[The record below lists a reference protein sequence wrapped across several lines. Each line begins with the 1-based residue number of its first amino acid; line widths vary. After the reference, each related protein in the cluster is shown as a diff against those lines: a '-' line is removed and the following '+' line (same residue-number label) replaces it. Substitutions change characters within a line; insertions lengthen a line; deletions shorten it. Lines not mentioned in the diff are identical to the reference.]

1 MVIVIFEYV
10 IKEDQAERY
19 FETATK
25 LVPLV
30 ETFDG
35 FLGVERYQSRT
46 QPNKYL
52 SLVYWRDEAAIE
64 PWRNHPNHRAAQ
76 ELGKAEIFEDF
87 RITVVDTLRSYT
99 MGERGGATTDAPM
112 QALT

>member
-1 MVIVIFEYV
+1 MVIVIFEYI
-10 IKEDQAERY
+10 IKEGQAERY
-19 FETATK
+19 FDLATQ

-30 ETFDG
+30 ESFDG
-35 FLGVERYQSRT
+35 FLGVERFQSRT

-52 SLVYWRDEAAIE
+52 SLVLWRDEAAIE

-99 MGERGGATTDAPM
+99 MHDRDGVSTDEPM
-112 QALT
+112 RALA